1 MSRRKRVELIMNSRL
16 FREELERIIEI
27 QMKDN
32 NSVSTGL
39 LQQISEMMCGRQSG
53 NSKCIHIFLFF
64 CKFHFLIFKV

>member
-1 MSRRKRVELIMNSRL
+1 MARRKRVESIMNSRL

-32 NSVSTGL
+32 GSVPSGL

-53 NSKCIHIFLFF
+53 NSKRTCHILQY
-64 CKFHFLIFKV
+64 